1 MAYQLIHD
9 IQPTTNDSQYVNAP
23 FDEGKKL
30 LEKAG
35 YRIINLR
42 ENAQLRM
49 KSGKDAFISQNGNW
63 VAEDFVY
70 VLSKGIYMT
79 KPENSQIMQNAKK
92 ATDAHRNGNE
102 FYLNEKQVEQSLEGA
117 FLIPDTLRAVPTN
130 RFAEEGLT
138 AFAFGE
144 DAQAYGDFLKNAGIN
159 EMPIYKASMQDKPF
173 ARKLWF
179 GDLGNRSVLS
189 GSSWNLGGG
198 GGMRGVRRASA

>member
-1 MAYQLIHD
+1 M
-9 IQPTTNDSQYVNAP
+9 TN
-23 FDEGKKL
+23 
-30 LEKAG
+30 
-35 YRIINLR
+35 
-42 ENAQLRM
+42 
-49 KSGKDAFISQNGNW
+49 
-63 VAEDFVY
+63 
-70 VLSKGIYMT
+70 
-79 KPENSQIMQNAKK
+79 PENSQIMQNAKK
-92 ATDAHRNGNE
+92 ATDAHRSGND
-102 FYLNEKQVEQSLEGA
+102 FYLNEKQVDNSLEGA

-189 GSSWNLGGG
+189 GSSWILGCGG
-198 GGMRGVRRASA
+198 RVRGVRRAKGAKTARLGAQ

>member
-9 IQPTTNDSQYVNAP
+9 IQPTTDNSQYVNAP

-173 ARKLWF
+173 ARKLLF
-179 GDLGNRSVLS
+179 RKVDYQSELS
-189 GSSWNLGGG
+189 GLNRGLDDGDR
-198 GGMRGVRRASA
+198 MRGVRRASA

>member
-49 KSGKDAFISQNGNW
+49 KSGKDAFI
-63 VAEDFVY
+63 
-70 VLSKGIYMT
+70 
-79 KPENSQIMQNAKK
+79 SQIMQNAKK

-179 GDLGNRSVLS
+179 RKVDYQSELS
-189 GSSWNLGGG
+189 GLNRGLDDGDR
-198 GGMRGVRRASA
+198 MRGVRRASA